1 MIENERVALI
11 KQKIGEDISTFS
23 TSPFAK
29 WMGGKLIAVEEGMV
43 EIEIIVREDMCNP
56 MMILHG
62 GVAAAFMDEIMG
74 WSSFTL
80 NRSHKFTTI
89 NLNVEYLERVRK
101 YCSMRPKLLIKKE
114 N

>member
-56 MMILHG
+56 MMI
-62 GVAAAFMDEIMG
+62 
-74 WSSFTL
+74 FTWWRGCCL
-80 NRSHKFTTI
+80 
-89 NLNVEYLERVRK
+89 YG
-101 YCSMRPKLLIKKE
+101 
-114 N
+114 

>member
-56 MMILHG
+56 MMIFGHRLMAKS
-62 GVAAAFMDEIMG
+62 VVF
-74 WSSFTL
+74 FQL
-80 NRSHKFTTI
+80 
-89 NLNVEYLERVRK
+89 
-101 YCSMRPKLLIKKE
+101 P
-114 N
+114 